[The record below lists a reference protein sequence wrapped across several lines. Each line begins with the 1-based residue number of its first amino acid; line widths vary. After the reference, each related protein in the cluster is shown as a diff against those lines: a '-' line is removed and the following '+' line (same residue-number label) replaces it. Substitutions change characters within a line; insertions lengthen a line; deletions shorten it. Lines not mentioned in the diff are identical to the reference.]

1 LTEGLGLVLRRRG
14 FIGPDIPAEL
24 AALAEG
30 AIDGELAPGS
40 PTLKAEVCDRAAR
53 AHATPENKDK
63 ARRYREAAGEADPGR
78 DLSIA
83 NALLMEADGDPDG
96 ALRTLR
102 LRTDPESRA
111 AVFMMLRRQ
120 RNEEAALKWFRSE
133 NLTVAD
139 LTPAGAMNMIVTA
152 AQHGQFEE
160 ARSSVD
166 GVPPGYPDQ
175 CPALYLIRAQLVLG
189 SALPKDQKGALFQGL
204 PVNPRVLQLA
214 SGPATQQRLAQALG
228 DLQHLLGELDGLGL
242 EHLKQYV
249 SELELWVRLEGTA
262 TRDAA
267 RLQLAE
273 EIGKPENTLHR
284 VRLALAY
291 DVPFNYA
298 ALERRLAER
307 KELGGWT
314 PDERHAA
321 FLMAAQSGD
330 SERIAAFFDAHH
342 GDLFAQTE
350 LAVSSLTAF
359 EVQALARVGR
369 FDDARRHLELHREQ
383 NHLTADQADDL
394 GEMVGHIKAGDEVEA
409 HRQRYAQSKNLMDL
423 RLLVAGLWARRDLKQ
438 LADYAPTLARATKT
452 SADFE
457 LAVGSLFQ
465 THGYTELLSLMEELP
480 ELRDLNDE
488 WVSVRGWALYRLG
501 RVMEARAIAR
511 TLVNRRAV
519 PTDRELAINTAIE
532 TGDWGYLQTILAGEA
547 ARAQTLPANE
557 LMRLARLALETS
569 SLYVDQFRDAALHK
583 EPDDPQINLAA
594 YMLASNR
601 GIEYQG
607 PDPHAWFQ
615 KAVVGS
621 GADGP
626 IRQVSMREI
635 LNTAPGW
642 NRHAETVDQSLRRA
656 QMPLF
661 VAAKGVRRQV
671 MDLTLGQALR
681 NTDPDDRRVRF
692 PVFAFS
698 AHKASGPS

>member
-1 LTEGLGLVLRRRG
+1 MGGYTPTQIRKPSDETEFEKHCVVLFKDLLNDPNVKRLGRRGQKQDGVDIIGKRNRDSKILVGIQCKLKSDRSTITDTEVKKEVAAALSYKPPLQEYFILTTAPDDTALDQLCQKLSLEQAQMGRTIHIAVWGWGTLSEKINQSESAKHAFDPGFSPAIASHGQKLDVIIDKLDALQGSPGVAIAGVDGASLDIPVRYPPPLADRELTEGLRLVLRRRG

-24 AALAEG
+24 AALAER

-63 ARRYREAAGEADPGR
+63 ARRYRDAAGEADPGR

-83 NALLMEADGDPDG
+83 NALLMEADGDPGG

-111 AVFMMLRRQ
+111 AVFTMLLRQ

-139 LTPAGAMNMIVTA
+139 LMPAGAMNMIVTA

-166 GVPPGYPDQ
+166 GVPQGYPDQ
-175 CPALYLIRAQLVLG
+175 CPALYLIRAQLFIG

-214 SGPATQQRLAQALG
+214 SGPATQQRLAKALG

-249 SELELWVRLEGTA
+249 SELELWVRLEATA

-267 RLQLAE
+267 RLQLTE

-291 DVPFNYA
+291 DVPFNHE

-330 SERIAAFFDAHH
+330 SEYH
-342 GDLFAQTE
+342 
-350 LAVSSLTAF
+350 V
-359 EVQALARVGR
+359 
-369 FDDARRHLELHREQ
+369 
-383 NHLTADQADDL
+383 AD
-394 GEMVGHIKAGDEVEA
+394 
-409 HRQRYAQSKNLMDL
+409 
-423 RLLVAGLWARRDLKQ
+423 
-438 LADYAPTLARATKT
+438 
-452 SADFE
+452 
-457 LAVGSLFQ
+457 
-465 THGYTELLSLMEELP
+465 
-480 ELRDLNDE
+480 
-488 WVSVRGWALYRLG
+488 
-501 RVMEARAIAR
+501 
-511 TLVNRRAV
+511 
-519 PTDRELAINTAIE
+519 
-532 TGDWGYLQTILAGEA
+532 
-547 ARAQTLPANE
+547 
-557 LMRLARLALETS
+557 
-569 SLYVDQFRDAALHK
+569 
-583 EPDDPQINLAA
+583 
-594 YMLASNR
+594 
-601 GIEYQG
+601 
-607 PDPHAWFQ
+607 HA
-615 KAVVGS
+615 
-621 GADGP
+621 
-626 IRQVSMREI
+626 
-635 LNTAPGW
+635 
-642 NRHAETVDQSLRRA
+642 
-656 QMPLF
+656 
-661 VAAKGVRRQV
+661 
-671 MDLTLGQALR
+671 
-681 NTDPDDRRVRF
+681 
-692 PVFAFS
+692 
-698 AHKASGPS
+698 